1 MKEIISSSS
10 FSVQRREPRPRR
22 VSALLTAQRL
32 RTGAKS
38 SDFCS
43 YYKPKD
49 SRTRGVLDR

>member
-1 MKEIISSSS
+1 MKETISSSS

-22 VSALLTAQRL
+22 VSDLLTAQRL

-49 SRTRGVLDR
+49 SRTEVF